1 MPTNPS
7 SPPIEVKLSH
17 NTDKTVP
24 RNFFVHVHNV
34 PEGAQVQIEFRGKE
48 VPTTNNNGYVRVG
61 FWISDDEPVRLAVR
75 RGETLIAETEYL
87 VHNGK
92 VFERANQKSRPN
104 LTQIA
109 IGTFG

>member
-7 SPPIEVKLSH
+7 SAHIEVKLSH
-17 NTDKTVP
+17 NIDKTVP

-34 PEGAQVQIEFRGKE
+34 PEDAQVQIEFRGKE
-48 VPTTNNNGYVRVG
+48 VPTTNTNGYVRAG
-61 FWISDDEPVRLAVR
+61 FWIPENEPVRLSVR

-87 VHNGK
+87 VHDGK
-92 VFERANQKSRPN
+92 VFERANQKFRPH